1 MEGCDRTELLLPRV
15 LVRHDRQARERPGEE
30 VPALADAGGLECLRP
45 LLVEEPLAAAD
56 LCPVPYVSVA
66 RI

>member
-1 MEGCDRTELLLPRV
+1 M
-15 LVRHDRQARERPGEE
+15 RHDRQARERPGEE